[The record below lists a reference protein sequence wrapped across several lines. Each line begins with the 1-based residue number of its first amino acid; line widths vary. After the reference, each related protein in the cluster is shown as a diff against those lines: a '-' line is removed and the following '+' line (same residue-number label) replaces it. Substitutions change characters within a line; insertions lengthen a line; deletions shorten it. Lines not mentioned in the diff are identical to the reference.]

1 MNAVEQL
8 AEEAVAAFAFLTS
21 AGFRIASRKVIAPES
36 FKGGFILSFRSGSSL
51 LEIQYSDMEFVV
63 THDGREI
70 FGATSH
76 PGFAG
81 NMFSREH
88 LAEFLPGLAESV
100 RKELS
105 HASTARA

>member
-8 AEEAVAAFAFLTS
+8 VDQTVNAFAFLAPS
-21 AGFRIASRKVIAPES
+21 GFKISSRKIIVPES
-36 FKGGFILSFRSGSSL
+36 FKGGFTLSYRSGGSS

-63 THDGREI
+63 THDGREM
-70 FGATSH
+70 FGATNH

-88 LAEFLPGLAESV
+88 LAEFLPGLAESI